1 MFRYLGLW
9 LCLSIG
15 VAGCAS
21 RGMMAK
27 DENPTTPTPDRA
39 VITLMYPRQ
48 PTDFVS
54 VSVYDVTEPQTKFIG
69 ILENGSKIAYP
80 VPAGKYTFM
89 IVANST
95 DFLDAQVAA
104 GKTYY
109 AVVEQT
115 QPHAAGLMFRYA
127 FRAVRAAEIDSA
139 DFREINRWTPFRAKT
154 AKADAWYGTTES
166 SVRNR
171 REANLPIWGVRT
183 AAERSSRTLN
193 VEDGR

>member
-9 LCLSIG
+9 MCLSIG
-15 VAGCAS
+15 VAGCAG
-21 RGMMAK
+21 RGMMSK
-27 DENPTTPTPDRA
+27 DENPATPKPDRA
-39 VITLMYPRQ
+39 VVTLMFPRA
-48 PTDFVS
+48 TSDLLS

-95 DFLDAQVAA
+95 DFLEAQVAG

-109 AVVEQT
+109 AVVEQV
-115 QPHAAGLMFRYA
+115 QPHAAGFLFRYA

-139 DFREINRWTPFRAKT
+139 DFRAVNRDTPFRAKT
-154 AKADAWYGTTES
+154 ERADAWYGTSES

-171 REANLPIWGVRT
+171 REAYLPAWRAKT
-183 AAERSSRTLN
+183 ATARSAQMLN